1 MRNINITLP
10 VDSIE
15 VLRKLAK
22 VSKMDCWFSIDD
34 NGVIT
39 DLEDNNT
46 VMNTSEAIYMLMDGA
61 STQDFEQLNDRE
73 MRVLVL
79 MFASIVKQ
87 LIND

>member
-34 NGVIT
+34 SGVIT

-61 STQDFEQLNDRE
+61 STQDFEQLDDRE

>member
-1 MRNINITLP
+1 MRNINITLSVP
-10 VDSIE
+10 AIE

-39 DLEDNNT
+39 DLEDNNA

-61 STQDFEQLNDRE
+61 STQDFEQLDDRE

>member
-1 MRNINITLP
+1 MQNINIILP
-10 VDSIE
+10 EESIE

-34 NGVIT
+34 SGVIT
-39 DLEDNNT
+39 DLEDNNA

-61 STQDFEQLNDRE
+61 STQDFEQLDDRE
-73 MRVLVL
+73 MRILVL

>member
-1 MRNINITLP
+1 MRNINIKLS

-39 DLEDNNT
+39 DLEDDNT
-46 VMNTSEAIYMLMDGA
+46 IMNTSEAIYMLLDGA
-61 STQDFEQLNDRE
+61 SPQDFEHLNYVETRTI
-73 MRVLVL
+73 VL
-79 MFASIVKQ
+79 MLSNIVKQ
-87 LIND
+87 LVNE

>member
-1 MRNINITLP
+1 MKNINITLLAP
-10 VDSIE
+10 AIE

-34 NGVIT
+34 SGVIT
-39 DLEDNNT
+39 DLEDNNV

>member
-1 MRNINITLP
+1 MQSINITLTA
-10 VDSIE
+10 DSIE

-39 DLEDNNT
+39 DLEDNNV
-46 VMNTSEAIYMLMDGA
+46 VMNTCEAIYMLVDGA
-61 STQDFEQLNDRE
+61 STQDFEQLDYRE
-73 MRVLVL
+73 MRVFVC

-87 LIND
+87 LINA

>member
-1 MRNINITLP
+1 MRNINITLSAP
-10 VDSIE
+10 AIE

-34 NGVIT
+34 SGVIT
-39 DLEDNNT
+39 DLEDNN
-46 VMNTSEAIYMLMDGA
+46 VIMNTSEAIYMLMDGA
-61 STQDFEQLNDRE
+61 STQDFEQLDDRE

>member
-1 MRNINITLP
+1 MRNINITLSAP
-10 VDSIE
+10 AIE

-34 NGVIT
+34 SGVIT
-39 DLEDNNT
+39 DLEDNNA

-61 STQDFEQLNDRE
+61 STQDFEQLDDRE

>member
-34 NGVIT
+34 SGVIT
-39 DLEDNNT
+39 DLEDNNA
-46 VMNTSEAIYMLMDGA
+46 VMNTSEAIYMLLDGA
-61 STQDFEQLNDRE
+61 STQNFEQLDDRE

>member
-1 MRNINITLP
+1 MQNINIILP
-10 VDSIE
+10 EESIE

-34 NGVIT
+34 SGVIT
-39 DLEDNNT
+39 DLEDNNA

-61 STQDFEQLNDRE
+61 STQDFEQLDDRE

>member
-1 MRNINITLP
+1 MRNINITLSTP
-10 VDSIE
+10 AIE

-34 NGVIT
+34 SGVIT
-39 DLEDNNT
+39 DLEDNNA

-61 STQDFEQLNDRE
+61 STQDFEQLDDRE

>member
-22 VSKMDCWFSIDD
+22 VSKMDCWFSIDN

-39 DLEDNNT
+39 DLEDNNA

-61 STQDFEQLNDRE
+61 STQDFEQLDDRE

>member
-34 NGVIT
+34 SGVIT
-39 DLEDNNT
+39 DLEDNNA

-61 STQDFEQLNDRE
+61 STQDFEQLDDRE

>member
-10 VDSIE
+10 ADSIE

-22 VSKMDCWFSIDD
+22 VSKMDCWFSVDD

-39 DLEDNNT
+39 DLEDNNA

-61 STQDFEQLNDRE
+61 SAQDFEQLDDRE

>member
-1 MRNINITLP
+1 MRNINITLSA
-10 VDSIE
+10 DSIE

-34 NGVIT
+34 SGVIT
-39 DLEDNNT
+39 DLEDNNV

-61 STQDFEQLNDRE
+61 STQDFEQLDDRE

>member
-10 VDSIE
+10 ADSIE

-34 NGVIT
+34 SGVIT
-39 DLEDNNT
+39 DLEDNNV

-61 STQDFEQLNDRE
+61 STQDFEQLDDRE

-87 LIND
+87 LING

>member
-1 MRNINITLP
+1 MRNINITLSEP
-10 VDSIE
+10 AIE

-22 VSKMDCWFSIDD
+22 VSKMDCWFSINDS
-34 NGVIT
+34 GIIT
-39 DLEDNNT
+39 DLEDNNA

-61 STQDFEQLNDRE
+61 STQDFEQLDDRE
-73 MRVLVL
+73 MRILVL

>member
-1 MRNINITLP
+1 MRNINITLSAP
-10 VDSIE
+10 AIE

-34 NGVIT
+34 SGVIT
-39 DLEDNNT
+39 DLEDNNA

-61 STQDFEQLNDRE
+61 STQDFEQLDDRE

-79 MFASIVKQ
+79 MSASIVKQ